1 MEIIGKNSMV
11 YDPVT
16 NLPYPCEITASKKE
30 FTARTKIK
38 GLKGFMR
45 SKRAD
50 GDSIP
55 IKLQPCPSP
64 SSTQEHRWFK
74 SRYINHVIDSRAT
87 EEMGA

>member
-1 MEIIGKNSMV
+1 MV